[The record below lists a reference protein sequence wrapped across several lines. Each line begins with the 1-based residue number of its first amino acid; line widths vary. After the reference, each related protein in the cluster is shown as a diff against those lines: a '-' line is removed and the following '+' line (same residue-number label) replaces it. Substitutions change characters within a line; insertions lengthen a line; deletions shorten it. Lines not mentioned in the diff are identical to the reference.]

1 MASVERRTRG
11 GRTFYVT
18 RYRDGEEKQRS
29 KNFTRKTDADRFA
42 ATVAADRVRGTY
54 RDPDAGK
61 QRFEPYAK
69 AWLEAQTFDEST
81 REAVGLRL
89 RLHAFPVLG
98 HKELRLL
105 KPSTMQAWLRSLE
118 RLAPSYQRV
127 IFVNVSSILNAAV
140 DDELLAKNPCQ
151 AASVRTPKVE
161 QRKVVPWTSAQVQ
174 AVRAGLPD
182 RYAVVAVLAAGL
194 GLRQGEVFGL
204 SPIDVDFLR
213 GVVHVRRQV
222 KVYGNNKQAFALP
235 KGRKVRQVPLPSSV
249 RDALAAYLV
258 AFPAKSVTL
267 PWESLVGKPTTS
279 PLILTSREGGAA
291 NRNYFNPKIWKPAL
305 VTAKIPP
312 TRDNGCHA
320 LRHHYASVLLDG
332 GESIKAVSEYLGHA
346 DAGFTLRTYT
356 HLMPSSDE
364 RTRKAIDAAFSA
376 CVPDVYPGPETGSV

>member
-1 MASVERRTRG
+1 
-11 GRTFYVT
+11 
-18 RYRDGEEKQRS
+18 
-29 KNFTRKTDADRFA
+29 
-42 ATVAADRVRGTY
+42 VRGTY

-182 RYAVVAVLAAGL
+182 RYGVVAVLAAGL

-235 KGRKVRQVPLPSSV
+235 KGRKVR
-249 RDALAAYLV
+249 LV

-305 VTAKIPP
+305 VTAKIPQP
-312 TRDNGCHA
+312 ATT
-320 LRHHYASVLLDG
+320 
-332 GESIKAVSEYLGHA
+332 
-346 DAGFTLRTYT
+346 DAT
-356 HLMPSSDE
+356 P
-364 RTRKAIDAAFSA
+364 
-376 CVPDVYPGPETGSV
+376 

>member
-1 MASVERRTRG
+1 MASVERRTGG

-18 RYRDGEEKQRS
+18 RYRDDEEKQRS
-29 KNFTRKTDADRFA
+29 KNSTRKTDADRFA

-118 RLAPSYQRV
+118 RLAPSHQRV

-213 GVVHVRRQV
+213 GVV
-222 KVYGNNKQAFALP
+222 
-235 KGRKVRQVPLPSSV
+235 
-249 RDALAAYLV
+249 
-258 AFPAKSVTL
+258 
-267 PWESLVGKPTTS
+267 
-279 PLILTSREGGAA
+279 
-291 NRNYFNPKIWKPAL
+291 
-305 VTAKIPP
+305 
-312 TRDNGCHA
+312 
-320 LRHHYASVLLDG
+320 
-332 GESIKAVSEYLGHA
+332 
-346 DAGFTLRTYT
+346 
-356 HLMPSSDE
+356 
-364 RTRKAIDAAFSA
+364 
-376 CVPDVYPGPETGSV
+376 